1 MVWNKLYHTIGIYGV
16 RNLVDDGIYIGKTS
30 MNFGDRRDCHF
41 ALLRYNNHCNKNLQ
55 NAWNEYGENNFEFI
69 ILQECDNAN
78 DLNQLEIEYIRSY
91 REVGLVYN
99 IDDGG
104 DSGGLGKHLSDET
117 KQKIGEKNRING
129 LGRKASEE
137 TRKKMSVA
145 QSGKKQTEETKA
157 LLSKKL
163 TGKVRTDEVKE
174 RLRIINEE
182 NPPSAKYSAD
192 TIREI
197 RRLHEVD
204 GMGYTEIAK
213 IMPIP
218 RGVIYEIATYRRWKH
233 LI

>member
-1 MVWNKLYHTIGIYGV
+1 
-16 RNLVDDGIYIGKTS
+16 

-41 ALLRYNNHCNKNLQ
+41 ALLRYNNHDNKNLQ
-55 NAWNEYGENNFEFI
+55 NAWNKYGEENFEFI
-69 ILQECDNAN
+69 ILHECDNTD

-91 REVGLVYN
+91 KELGLAYN
-99 IDDGG
+99 IENGG

-117 KQKIGEKNRING
+117 KRKIGEKNRLNM
-129 LGRKASEE
+129 LGRKASDE
-137 TRKKMSVA
+137 TRKKMSV
-145 QSGKKQTEETKA
+145 SQTGRKTTDETKA

-204 GMGYTEIAK
+204 GMGYTEIAQ
-213 IMPIP
+213 IMSIP
-218 RGVIYEIATYRRWKH
+218 RGVIYGIATYRRWKH